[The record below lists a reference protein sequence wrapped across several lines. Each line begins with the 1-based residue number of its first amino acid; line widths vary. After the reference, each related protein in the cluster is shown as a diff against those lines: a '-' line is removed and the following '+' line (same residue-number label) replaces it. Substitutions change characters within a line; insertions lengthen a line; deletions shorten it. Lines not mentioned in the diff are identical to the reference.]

1 MARLAMGAADG
12 MALQAVLD
20 SFVQFAIAPAVARR
34 CVYAVVCNTMPNDLE
49 EFRSAFSY
57 ADRDADGLVSRTDLS
72 AALSW
77 AQAINLVDPDLLF
90 AAADVNSSGLLDF
103 RKFSAACLYSRLAP
117 LDEWLAQ
124 QAFVSLDHDVDGRLT
139 PHDVMAAFGFLPVGL
154 PQHGDFGVQ
163 QWTSCVLGMVPGSGA
178 EFADLSAVNNE
189 TSRRLD
195 CLLAA
200 LLTRSACEP
209 ASMRQLEEILMRRH
223 GSGCHLTKMNNQPLR
238 RGSIILLATVGGNGL
253 WRIDFIHLES
263 DCPLHR
269 MCQCMAGTTELARLA
284 HVANLHGF
292 GLNDARSFEG

>member
-189 TSRRLD
+189 FEPLGDLKHCSVDLTETGLFASCITDSQRLRAGKYE
-195 CLLAA
+195 AA
-200 LLTRSACEP
+200 GGDFNEAAWVRLPPDEDEQP
-209 ASMRQLEEILMRRH
+209 ASAAWQYHPTGNCGRQWTMADRFHTPGVGLSSPSYVPMH
-223 GSGCHLTKMNNQPLR
+223 GWH
-238 RGSIILLATVGGNGL
+238 
-253 WRIDFIHLES
+253 H
-263 DCPLHR
+263 
-269 MCQCMAGTTELARLA
+269 
-284 HVANLHGF
+284 
-292 GLNDARSFEG
+292 